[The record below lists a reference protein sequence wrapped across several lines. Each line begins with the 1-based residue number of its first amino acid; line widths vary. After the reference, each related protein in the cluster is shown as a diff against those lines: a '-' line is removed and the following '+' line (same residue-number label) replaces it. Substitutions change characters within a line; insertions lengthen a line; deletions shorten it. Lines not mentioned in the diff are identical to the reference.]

1 MSDVVMLPSG
11 TGITVSPLA
20 IELSL
25 GLPKP
30 DLLMRCDA

>member
-1 MSDVVMLPSG
+1 VITPSG
-11 TGITVSPLA
+11 TGITVSPLT

-30 DLLMRCDA
+30 DLLKSCDA

>member
-1 MSDVVMLPSG
+1 VISPPG
-11 TGITVSPLA
+11 TGITVSPLT

-30 DLLMRCDA
+30 DLLKRCDA